1 MAPLLIFLKKRLF
14 FAGRMNT
21 RLSTDQIER
30 YSRQIMVPDLG
41 GKTQIRLR
49 QSRVLVIGAGGL
61 GSPAAFYLAAA
72 GIGTLGIIDPDKVEL
87 PNLQRQILH
96 ATEDI
101 GRHKVESAQEKLNR
115 LNPDVE
121 IKTYQTRF
129 DEDNAAE
136 IANGY
141 HFIVDGSDNFATK
154 FLVNDVA
161 IKLNIAF
168 SHAGIVRLQG
178 QTMTVIPGKSAC
190 YRCLFHAP
198 PPPEE
203 ILNCQQ
209 SGILGA
215 VAGTLG
221 TIQATEAIKYLA
233 GMEEGLITD
242 RLLVYD
248 ARAMKFHDVEVARDP
263 KCAACGAPQSAVNS
277 SVDS

>member
-1 MAPLLIFLKKRLF
+1 
-14 FAGRMNT
+14 MNT

-41 GKTQIRLR
+41 GKTQLRLR
-49 QSRVLVIGAGGL
+49 QARVLVIGAGGL

-87 PNLQRQILH
+87 SNLQRQILH

-101 GRHKVESAQEKLNR
+101 GRHKVESAKEKLNR

-141 HFIVDGSDNFATK
+141 QFIVDGSDNFATK
-154 FLVNDVA
+154 FLVNDIA

-168 SHAGIVRLQG
+168 SHAGIIRLQG

-248 ARAMKFHDVEVARDP
+248 AKTMKFHDVEVARNP
-263 KCAACGAPQSAVNS
+263 KCAACGAPKQSAFNS
-277 SVDS
+277 SINS